1 MRQQQQHI
9 GNQRRQHKLKNKKT
23 YDVEVGEVSWPVLGG
38 RRRQVKDANDVVVA
52 KHAQELDLA
61 QDALRVRQV
70 FERAL
75 DLLDG
80 HSLASHLSH
89 VVFFEI
95 LFVWL
100 FKSHIATFHRPQS
113 RMIVYVWHE
122 SGS

>member
-1 MRQQQQHI
+1 M
-9 GNQRRQHKLKNKKT
+9 N
-23 YDVEVGEVSWPVLGG
+23 
-38 RRRQVKDANDVVVA
+38 ANDVVVA

-80 HSLASHLSH
+80 HLLASHLSH

-113 RMIVYVWHE
+113 RMIVYVWHAS